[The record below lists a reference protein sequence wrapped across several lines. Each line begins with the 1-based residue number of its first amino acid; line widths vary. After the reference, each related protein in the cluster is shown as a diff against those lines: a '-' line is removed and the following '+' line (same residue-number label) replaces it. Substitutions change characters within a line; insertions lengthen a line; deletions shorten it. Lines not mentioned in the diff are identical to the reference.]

1 MRKAKADLECIT
13 SELKTHKTRIL
24 QMEQW
29 NWPRKKIIEAVE
41 EPWNWSAE
49 CGCEICRTPEK
60 LYLRLENEWS
70 HFTFLAERVDKM
82 TWSTLK
88 RFVEQMINEN
98 FQWSPKPKRKKARH
112 AADENNTGRHKVWKD
127 NDNTKKTDDNKHDK
141 HRWNQDRL
149 WKLQQSQSDSTTRR
163 ITKTNKG
170 WWNCEDTRTGGPELS
185 RSKQCELTASE
196 QRVNPQL

>member
-127 NDNTKKTDDNKHDK
+127 NDNTKRQMTINMTNTDETKTDYENYSNLNLILPLEGSPRPIKDDEIVKIPG
-141 HRWNQDRL
+141 L
-149 WKLQQSQSDSTTRR
+149 
-163 ITKTNKG
+163 
-170 WWNCEDTRTGGPELS
+170 EDLNWAG
-185 RSKQCELTASE
+185 ASN
-196 QRVNPQL
+196 VNWQHQNRE